1 MATIKVNHFAGGAA
15 LTAKQGNSG
24 PDSLQQICEDIAAD
38 LAGLQQPAL
47 SAAASAV
54 TAVADAAVTAV
65 ADATV
70 TALADATDDATVW
83 ALANDLKTK
92 FNLAVALINDIKA
105 KYNAEVAL
113 SNDLKAKY
121 NAAVTLINE
130 LRTDANAA
138 AGHTIL
144 TVVE

>member
-1 MATIKVNHFAGGAA
+1 MATIKPNHFAGGAA

-38 LAGLQQPAL
+38 LAGLQQPAP
-47 SAAASAV
+47 SASA
-54 TAVADAAVTAV
+54 AAVTAV

-70 TALADATDDATVW
+70 TALANATDDVTVW
-83 ALANDLKTK
+83 ALANDLKAK
-92 FNLAVALINDIKA
+92 YNLAVALIND
-105 KYNAEVAL
+105 
-113 SNDLKAKY
+113 LKSKY

-130 LRTDANAA
+130 LRTDAIAA
-138 AGHTIL
+138 GGHTIL

>member
-54 TAVADAAVTAV
+54 TAVADA
-65 ADATV
+65 TV
-70 TALADATDDATVW
+70 TALANATDDATVW

-92 FNLAVALINDIKA
+92 YNLAVVLINDLKS
-105 KYNAEVAL
+105 KYNT
-113 SNDLKAKY
+113 
-121 NAAVTLINE
+121 AVTLINE